1 MPADG
6 GRMAFGCQIVGYTNA
21 SMLDATLD
29 GEGVRTRPD
38 DAASSPEGVGGMN
51 NEAFQARVLETLE
64 SQGHLLVS
72 LVQAVSA
79 QQSQIEMANATLE
92 EIVELLTPEEQPKT
106 GPSLAETLMELANR
120 IERQTA
126 LIRDLTKVVVQ
137 ATDP

>member
-1 MPADG
+1 
-6 GRMAFGCQIVGYTNA
+6 
-21 SMLDATLD
+21 
-29 GEGVRTRPD
+29 
-38 DAASSPEGVGGMN
+38 MN

-64 SQGHLLVS
+64 GHGHLLVS
-72 LVQAVSA
+72 LVQAVGA
-79 QQSQIEMANATLE
+79 QQTQIEMANATLE

>member
-1 MPADG
+1 M
-6 GRMAFGCQIVGYTNA
+6 
-21 SMLDATLD
+21 S
-29 GEGVRTRPD
+29 
-38 DAASSPEGVGGMN
+38 

-64 SQGHLLVS
+64 AQGHLLVS
-72 LVQAVSA
+72 LVQAVGA
-79 QQSQIEMANATLE
+79 QQSQVEMANATLE

>member
-1 MPADG
+1 
-6 GRMAFGCQIVGYTNA
+6 
-21 SMLDATLD
+21 
-29 GEGVRTRPD
+29 
-38 DAASSPEGVGGMN
+38 MN

-64 SQGHLLVS
+64 AQGHLLVS
-72 LVQAVSA
+72 LVQAMGV

-92 EIVELLTPEEQPKT
+92 EIVELLTPEEQPKM

-137 ATDP
+137 AADP